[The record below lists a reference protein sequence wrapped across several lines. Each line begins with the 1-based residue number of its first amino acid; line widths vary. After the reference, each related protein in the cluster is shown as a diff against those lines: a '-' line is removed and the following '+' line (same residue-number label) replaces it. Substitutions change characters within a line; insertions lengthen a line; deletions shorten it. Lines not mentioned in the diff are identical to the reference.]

1 MKINKTEEIG
11 VAQNLFRADRREAF
25 GQSRH
30 HRRQGGGNMDEIDIV
45 GDLSDRQLAEAI
57 LVRTAVNERLLEGL
71 WTIMH
76 RLHPDLV
83 DQTRLDLAGQ
93 AQTLL
98 DADPERRELATA
110 AMARVRSILL
120 WIDTPKDS

>member
-1 MKINKTEEIG
+1 
-11 VAQNLFRADRREAF
+11 
-25 GQSRH
+25 
-30 HRRQGGGNMDEIDIV
+30 MDEIDIV

-83 DQTRLDLAGQ
+83 DQARLDLAGET
-93 AQTLL
+93 QTLL

-110 AMARVRSILL
+110 AMVRVRSILL
-120 WIDTPKDS
+120 WIDTPKVS